1 MKIGL
6 VARCLNT
13 AHVRGMGRYLQELL
27 LKSVQR
33 PEIRWTLLGDNPTE
47 PLHTPPGV
55 AAQQAVFNFRGDRFR
70 LWEQLGLPRRAA
82 ALGLDVLHCTEGSAC
97 WWQPVPT
104 VITLHDTIAWSENDG
119 QPFTRFYWNTL
130 MPAALRKAAAVIT
143 ISQHS
148 RRDILARWPDLAPKL
163 SVIPHGIG
171 DEYLNPDFRPAAP
184 VVQQGLQGQPYLVF
198 LGGPAPRKR
207 FDWALQVL
215 RQAGDSQLQLVA
227 CGFAQASHAQV
238 MEQVPRDLAQ
248 RVHLAPFL
256 SNLELLALYRG
267 ADAVLYPTLYEGFGF
282 PAIEAQAAGVPAIFS
297 PVSSLAELVGPL
309 AFTPAVDDLA
319 GWVQSVA
326 QARTLG
332 SRRAELAAQ
341 AQQWAQGFSWLQS
354 CQQHLAV
361 YQSARAGCLL
371 GRSGDSC

>member
-1 MKIGL
+1 MNIGL
-6 VARCLNT
+6 VSRCLNT
-13 AHVRGMGRYLQELL
+13 THIRGMGRYLQELL
-27 LKSVQR
+27 LNSAQH
-33 PEIRWTLLGDNPTE
+33 PGFQWTLLGDDPRQ
-47 PLHTPPGV
+47 PLQVPSGV
-55 AAQQAVFNFRGDRFR
+55 SARQAVFAFRGDRFR

-104 VITLHDTIAWSENDG
+104 VITLHDTIAWTENDG

-143 ISQHS
+143 ISEHS
-148 RRDILARWPDLAPKL
+148 RRDILVRWPDLEPKL

-171 DEYLNPDFRPAAP
+171 DEYLDSGLRPPAP
-184 VVQQGLQGQPYLVF
+184 AVQEGLRGQPYLVF

-215 RQAGDSQLQLVA
+215 RQTGDPQLQLVA
-227 CGFAQASHAQV
+227 CGFAQASHLQV
-238 MEQVPRDLAQ
+238 MQQVPADLAA

-309 AFTPAVDDLA
+309 AFTPAVHDLDA
-319 GWVQSVA
+319 WVQAVFH
-326 QARTLG
+326 ARALG
-332 SRRAELAAQ
+332 PGRAALAAQ
-341 AQQWAQGFSWLQS
+341 AQQWAQGFSWAQS
-354 CQQHLAV
+354 CQRHLAV
-361 YQSARAGCLL
+361 YEQAAA
-371 GRSGDSC
+371 

>member
-13 AHVRGMGRYLQELL
+13 QHVRGMGRYLQELL
-27 LKSVQR
+27 LQSMQQA
-33 PEIRWTLLGDNPTE
+33 EFQWTLLGDE
-47 PLHTPPGV
+47 PRRPLQIPAGV
-55 AAQQAVFNFRGDRFR
+55 IAQRAVFSFRGDRFR
-70 LWEQLGLPRRAA
+70 LWEQVGLPRRAR
-82 ALGLDVLHCTEGSAC
+82 ALNLDVLHCTEGSAC

-104 VITLHDTIAWSENDG
+104 VITVHDTIAWTENDG
-119 QPFTRFYWNTL
+119 RPYTRFYWNEL

-148 RRDILARWPDLAPKL
+148 RRDILARWPDLAPRL

-171 DEYLNPDFRPAAP
+171 DEYLNPHLSPPAP
-184 VVQQGLQGQPYLVF
+184 DVQLALDGKPYLVF

-215 RQAGDSQLQLVA
+215 RHTGDTRLQLLA
-227 CGFAQASHAQV
+227 CGFAQASHTQV
-238 MEQVPRDLAQ
+238 MQQVPADLAP

-256 SNLELLALYRG
+256 SNLELLGLYRG
-267 ADAVLYPTLYEGFGF
+267 AEAVLYPTLYEGFGF

-297 PVSSLAELVGPL
+297 PVSSLTELVGPL
-309 AFTPAVDDLA
+309 AYTPAVDDLGA
-319 GWVQSVA
+319 WVQAVL

-332 SRRAELAAQ
+332 PRRAELAAQ
-341 AQQWAQGFSWLQS
+341 AQQWAHGFSWARS
-354 CQQHLAV
+354 CEQHLGV
-361 YQSARAGCLL
+361 YRQAALRLGPGRANR
-371 GRSGDSC
+371 GR

>member
-1 MKIGL
+1 MKVGL

-13 AHVRGMGRYLQELL
+13 PHVRGMGRYLHELL
-27 LKSVQR
+27 LQSAKD
-33 PEIRWTLLGDNPTE
+33 PDLDWTLLGDNPAQ
-47 PLHTPPGV
+47 PLHVPPGV
-55 AAQQAVFNFRGDRFR
+55 AAQQAVFNFRGDRFQ
-70 LWEQLGLPRRAA
+70 LWEQMGLPRRAA
-82 ALGLDVLHCTEGSAC
+82 AARLDLLHCTEGSAC

-104 VITLHDTIAWSENDG
+104 IITLHDTIAWTANDE
-119 QPFTRFYWNTL
+119 PPLTRFYWNTL

-148 RRDILARWPDLAPKL
+148 RRDILARWPDLAPRL

-171 DEYLNPDFRPAAP
+171 DEYLDAHLQPPAPA
-184 VVQQGLQGQPYLVF
+184 VLHGLRGRPYLVF

-215 RQAGDSQLQLVA
+215 RQAGDAKLQLVA
-227 CGFAQASHAQV
+227 CGFAQPSHAALMQ
-238 MEQVPRDLAQ
+238 QLPGDLAP

-267 ADAVLYPTLYEGFGF
+267 AQAALYPTLYEGFGF
-282 PAIEAQAAGVPAIFS
+282 PAVEAQAAGVPAIFS

-319 GWVQSVA
+319 AWVRA
-326 QARTLG
+326 LREALALKGAARTE
-332 SRRAELAAQ
+332 RAAA
-341 AQQWAQGFSWLQS
+341 ARAWAQGFSWRNS
-354 CQQHLAV
+354 FEQHLAV
-361 YQSARAGCLL
+361 Y
-371 GRSGDSC
+371 RSVLASRGAQQ

>member
-1 MKIGL
+1 MRIGL

-13 AHVRGMGRYLQELL
+13 THVRGMGRYLQELL
-27 LKSVQR
+27 LQSGSVADLA
-33 PEIRWTLLGDNPTE
+33 WCLLGDNPSE
-47 PLHTPPGV
+47 PLHVPPGV
-55 AAQQAVFNFRGDRFR
+55 VAQQAVFNFRGDRFR
-70 LWEQLGLPRRAA
+70 LWEQVGLPRRAV
-82 ALGLDVLHCTEGSAC
+82 ALGLDLLHCTEGTAC

-104 VITLHDTIAWSENDG
+104 VITLHDTIAWTENDG

-148 RRDILARWPDLAPKL
+148 QRDILARWPDLAPKL

-171 DEYLNPDFRPAAP
+171 DEYLSPHLQPQAPA
-184 VVQQGLQGQPYLVF
+184 VQVGLQGKPYLVF
-198 LGGPAPRKR
+198 LGGPAARKR

-215 RQAGDSQLQLVA
+215 RQTGDATLQLVA
-227 CGFAQASHAQV
+227 CGFAQASHSLAMQ
-238 MEQVPRDLAQ
+238 QVPGDLAQ

-297 PVSSLAELVGPL
+297 SVSSLAELVGPL
-309 AFTPAVDDLA
+309 AYTPVVDDLA
-319 GWVQSVA
+319 AWTQAVA
-326 QARTLG
+326 QARALG
-332 SRRAELAAQ
+332 SRRAELAVK
-341 AQQWAQGFSWLQS
+341 AQQWARTFSWARS
-354 CQQHLAV
+354 GQQHLAV
-361 YQSARAGCLL
+361 YRQAICNNART
-371 GRSGDSC
+371 